1 MHPLLT
7 VTLGSELDVIA
18 SRQRARQVAAFCGFS
33 RQDQTRVSTAVSEL
47 ARDAYHPGGLV
58 QFSVMNEAGQQ
69 SLVVIVE
76 YGIHGDKG
84 RNKPRLRHAGTDS
97 VPGIVTT
104 WGFIE
109 HHASV
114 ADGKTMRTTLR
125 KPFPPGAAH
134 LDLEAL
140 RHAVGEL
147 GDLPANVAL
156 SDATQ
161 QNRVLSDVLA
171 TLQAKQVELLRVSR
185 ELEETNK
192 TVETLNRLLNEKAEA
207 LALANRRKDEFLS
220 TLSHELRG
228 PLSATLMGAQLLQR
242 NPSDPAQ
249 TTRLSQLIT
258 RQAGHMSRLA
268 EDLLD
273 VSRISR
279 GLVSIDRKPL
289 DMREV
294 IDAAVEQLMPALE
307 KKSHRLDLSIP
318 PDACVLDGD
327 RTRLTQ
333 IVCNLLGNAIRYT
346 PEEGHIQV
354 ALALH
359 ETHMSLAVSDSG
371 IGIAPH
377 LMPHLFDL
385 YVQAERSTDAR
396 NGGLGLGL
404 SLVRSLVE
412 IHDGTVSVASA
423 GEGKGSRF
431 TLTLP
436 RAACASN

>member
-1 MHPLLT
+1 MNPLLT
-7 VTLGSELDVIA
+7 ITLGSELDVIA
-18 SRQRARQVAAFCGFS
+18 SRQRARQIAAFCGFS

-47 ARDAYHPGGLV
+47 ARDACNPGGVV

-69 SLVVIVE
+69 SLVVSVE
-76 YGIHGDKG
+76 NDTPGADGETH
-84 RNKPRLRHAGTDS
+84 PRLRQPGGDS

-109 HHASV
+109 HHALV
-114 ADGKTMRTTLR
+114 ADGKTWRTSLC
-125 KPFPPGAAH
+125 KPFPAGAPH
-134 LDLEAL
+134 LDPEAL
-140 RHAVGEL
+140 RHAVGDL

-161 QNRVLSDVLA
+161 QNRMLTDVLA
-171 TLQAKQVELLRVSR
+171 TLQAKQVELLKVSG

-192 TVETLNRLLNEKAEA
+192 KVETLNRLLNEKAEA

-220 TLSHELRG
+220 MLSHELRG
-228 PLSATLMGAQLLQR
+228 PLSATMMGAQLLQR
-242 NPSDPAQ
+242 NPSDPVQ

-279 GLVSIDRKPL
+279 GLVSIDKRPL

-307 KKSHRLDLSIP
+307 KKHHRLDVKIP
-318 PDACVLDGD
+318 PDACVLEGD
-327 RTRLTQ
+327 KTRLTQ
-333 IVCNLLGNAIRYT
+333 VVCNLLGNAIRYT
-346 PEEGHIQV
+346 PEAGHIQV
-354 ALALH
+354 ILALD
-359 ETHMSLAVSDSG
+359 ETHVSLVVSDSG

-412 IHDGTVSVASA
+412 IHDGTVSVASE

-431 TLTLP
+431 TLTLR
-436 RAACASN
+436 RAACASG